1 MKLAAHPVDSRQ
13 AIRSC
18 IVIRAPAPYARR
30 IPALAAVLAITLM
43 LFLQQPQAV
52 SADPGSVDD
61 CFGGILAQDVVHCNV
76 IQDAHNEGVLTVE
89 KMYTASNGELLYI
102 FITQGEP
109 DLEGIFEQL
118 KARADEEINALGDP
132 HLCPPPRLSGQ
143 CEPGTFP
150 DYRNGPTMMPESEV
164 YVDVRL
170 RGGGAAARHGE
181 AGWASFLQVWPPP
194 DDDGATRADP
204 EPTFDVSDVDTSR
217 PRIDCGDI
225 WADHKRVCPEL
236 KRYPDLALTR
246 WEINSATWYIEVK
259 ALPGQE
265 EEAVAEVRAALS
277 ARYSSI
283 AEDPSTLVVIP
294 VKYSY
299 EELWHWRTILDRFA
313 RSAGNTVGVFDAWLM
328 DNRAAAFAYGTK
340 YVFPDPPGL
349 EPIMS
354 NVYDEADLRT
364 TIAVL
369 TLDLEAT
376 LAALPRLLPQLG
388 IPVDAV
394 GLALQPSNKPHQG
407 STLAV
412 YETGPSTGPA
422 AAPAVAATTSP
433 RRAVDSTS
441 ESMAVDN
448 NPQTADHRFGER
460 LLAFLAIV
468 TLMIGSL
475 AITRWRRRR
484 A

>member
-1 MKLAAHPVDSRQ
+1 M
-13 AIRSC
+13 IRT
-18 IVIRAPAPYARR
+18 PAPYARWA
-30 IPALAAVLAITLM
+30 PALAAVLAITLM
-43 LFLQQPQAV
+43 LFLQQPQAA
-52 SADPGSVDD
+52 SAEPGSIDD
-61 CFGGILAQDVVHCNV
+61 CFGGVLAQDVVHCNV
-76 IQDAHNEGVLTVE
+76 IQGAHNDGLLTVE

-109 DLEGIFEQL
+109 DLVGIFEQL

-132 HLCPPPRLSGQ
+132 SLCPPPRLPGQ

-170 RGGGAAARHGE
+170 RGGGGAARHGE

-236 KRYPDLALTR
+236 KRYPDLALTQVGDKFR
-246 WEINSATWYIEVK
+246 NVVHRGQGA
-259 ALPGQE
+259 ARPGGGGGG
-265 EEAVAEVRAALS
+265 RG
-277 ARYSSI
+277 
-283 AEDPSTLVVIP
+283 P
-294 VKYSY
+294 
-299 EELWHWRTILDRFA
+299 
-313 RSAGNTVGVFDAWLM
+313 RSALGPLLVDRRRSQHPGRDSGQIQLRGALALA
-328 DNRAAAFAYGTK
+328 DHPGPLRPLGRQHGGRLRRLADGQRAAAFAYGTK

-422 AAPAVAATTSP
+422 AAPAGCRHHFAP
-433 RRAVDSTS
+433 
-441 ESMAVDN
+441 E
-448 NPQTADHRFGER
+448 G
-460 LLAFLAIV
+460 
-468 TLMIGSL
+468 G
-475 AITRWRRRR
+475 
-484 A
+484 